1 MYTFNVLYPRLN
13 ARDDE
18 VERLDD
24 VMLTEGRVIIDHIH
38 YQLKSLGPPEYTKG
52 FGVDSCGAVTYRW
65 LATSLGGA
73 R

>member
-1 MYTFNVLYPRLN
+1 MDIVNVLYPRLN

-18 VERLDD
+18 VERLDN
-24 VMLTEGRVIIDHIH
+24 VMLREGPVIIDRIPL
-38 YQLKSLGPPEYTKG
+38 QLKSLGPPEYTKG
-52 FGVDSCGAVTYRW
+52 FGVNSCGALTYRW